1 MVKRAIA
8 AILLLP
14 VLELVVFLAVS
25 AALGLPATLLLA
37 ILTSAAGFLVLRQA
51 GSGRFARFRAAVSD
65 GIVTGSEAAASGFLV
80 VLAGIMLLLPG
91 FVTDTAGA
99 LLLIRRCAAGLW
111 PRSAAGPSAEAAA
124 GRSWTSAPMNGSDC
138 RIRSPA
144 GAASP
149 AAAPEVRGQD
159 GVRQLVRPPSLC

>member
-80 VLAGIMLLLPG
+80 VLAGVLLLLPG

-99 LLLIRRCAAGLW
+99 LLLIPPLRRRALASFRRWSERRSGRRPVLDLSPDEW
-111 PRSAAGPSAEAAA
+111 KRLPDSKPRRRRQPRGSA
-124 GRSWTSAPMNGSDC
+124 
-138 RIRSPA
+138 
-144 GAASP
+144 
-149 AAAPEVRGQD
+149 
-159 GVRQLVRPPSLC
+159 